1 MHKSILE
8 SILKKKIL
16 VPEMSAYVSLCPDI
30 QARPSWTTSYVIR
43 TLQELR

>member
-1 MHKSILE
+1 MHKSILDQ
-8 SILKKKIL
+8 KKIL